1 MALKQWE
8 IEQTTSGFRVRVLV
22 DVGAGEIQQP
32 WEYYKCSQIHSVSG
46 MDIAGF
52 GARQADNNRRM
63 PVREDDQREILIYF
77 NKAESTPTRYNIK
90 YVDNQPTWTD
100 DTAGL
105 LIALA
110 DISSWCNGMAS
121 SLVSIV
127 DGLEDTPVAG
137 TTVQNNVPAAAGT
150 TTAGVKGYSIQF
162 EGTGGTLNTV
172 PMDSGYSSGK
182 AAPLGNVFTSGQA
195 YVVPNVADPNF
206 AFSPR
211 VLIEYIT

>member
-1 MALKQWE
+1 MARNQWE

-22 DVGAGEIQQP
+22 PAGAIQQP
-32 WEYYKCSQIHSVSG
+32 WENYSCDQIHSVSG

-63 PVREDDQREILIYF
+63 PTREDDNRKLLIYF
-77 NKAESTPTRYNIK
+77 NKAESTPVSYNIK

-100 DTAGL
+100 DTAGIL
-105 LIALA
+105 QAIS
-110 DISSWCNGMAS
+110 DVSSWCG
-121 SLVSIV
+121 
-127 DGLEDTPVAG
+127 GAG
-137 TTVQNNVPAAAGT
+137 TTLVAIDDVLGGTPVVGTTVVNATPSAAGT
-150 TTAGVKGYSIQF
+150 TSSGVKGYSIQF

-182 AAPLGNVFTSGQA
+182 AAPLGNVFTVGQA
-195 YVVPNVADPNF
+195 YVVPNAADPNF
-206 AFSPR
+206 PNSPR